1 MSYVKT
7 VYWSILLLTFYDV
20 GAQLLHFCE
29 TNGKDPCEVANETVP
44 FEPEARY
51 VNCDQPSGTQYCD
64 RYIVPGWYRYSER
77 MWDQCPS
84 LGKCGTVYP
93 YWLNGPHPTE
103 VNTEVQRSVCKVG
116 FGGCC
121 ERQVTIKIRNC
132 GQFMAYCLPA
142 LDSCP
147 ERYCFGESGP
157 CTSTA
162 SQTTTKI
169 FTTVNNTTVAT
180 TASTATTKG
189 NSPQPI
195 TTTNIFTTFH
205 ITTVATTASTATTKG
220 NSPQP
225 ITTTNIFTTFNNT
238 YSPQPITTT
247 TYPRTTKNAETV
259 TDTGYSSPATT
270 KTSTHLLQTVK
281 AATNDGPSSS
291 TTVIVMGAVI
301 GILLISIIVFG
312 SVVVVRKRNK
322 GTDGNTY
329 EEPFTT
335 LQENTYETSANVYTN
350 EEGGYEQLP
359 VDHNTK
365 SGYSVQSD
373 DPYDSIDDRIRS
385 GLSRE
390 EEINL
395 EEK

>member
-7 VYWSILLLTFYDV
+7 VYWSILLLTFYDA

-29 TNGKDPCEVANETVP
+29 TNGKDPCKVANETVP

-51 VNCDQPSGTQYCD
+51 VNCGQPSGPSYCD

-77 MWDQCPS
+77 MWNQCPS
-84 LGKCGTVYP
+84 LARCGAVYP
-93 YWLNGPHPTE
+93 YWLNGTHPTE

-116 FGGCC
+116 FASCC

-147 ERYCFGESGP
+147 ERYCF
-157 CTSTA
+157 
-162 SQTTTKI
+162 
-169 FTTVNNTTVAT
+169 
-180 TASTATTKG
+180 
-189 NSPQPI
+189 
-195 TTTNIFTTFH
+195 
-205 ITTVATTASTATTKG
+205 
-220 NSPQP
+220 
-225 ITTTNIFTTFNNT
+225 
-238 YSPQPITTT
+238 
-247 TYPRTTKNAETV
+247 
-259 TDTGYSSPATT
+259 
-270 KTSTHLLQTVK
+270 
-281 AATNDGPSSS
+281 DGPSSS

-312 SVVVVRKRNK
+312 SVVVFRKRNK

-350 EEGGYEQLP
+350 EERGYEQLP

>member
-29 TNGKDPCEVANETVP
+29 TNGKDPCEVANETVS

-51 VNCDQPSGTQYCD
+51 VNCGPSSGPSYCD

-84 LGKCGTVYP
+84 LTKCGAVYP
-93 YWLNGPHPTE
+93 YWLNGTHPTE
-103 VNTEVQRSVCKVG
+103 VNSEVQRSVCKVG
-116 FGGCC
+116 FASCC

-157 CTSTA
+157 CTSTT
-162 SQTTTKI
+162 SQTTTNI
-169 FTTVNNTTVAT
+169 FTTLNNTTVAT
-180 TASTATTKG
+180 TASMATTKG
-189 NSPQPI
+189 S
-195 TTTNIFTTFH
+195 
-205 ITTVATTASTATTKG
+205 
-220 NSPQP
+220 SPQP

-238 YSPQPITTT
+238 YSPQPVTTT

-259 TDTGYSSPATT
+259 TDTDYTSPATT
-270 KTSTHLLQTVK
+270 KTTTQLLQTVE

-312 SVVVVRKRNK
+312 SVMVFRKRYRNK

>member
-7 VYWSILLLTFYDV
+7 VYWSILLLTFYDA

-51 VNCDQPSGTQYCD
+51 VNCGPPSNAQYCD

-77 MWDQCPS
+77 MWNQCPS
-84 LGKCGTVYP
+84 LAKCGAVYP
-93 YWLNGPHPTE
+93 YWLNGAHPTE

-116 FGGCC
+116 FASCC

-157 CTSTA
+157 CTSTT
-162 SQTTTKI
+162 SQ
-169 FTTVNNTTVAT
+169 
-180 TASTATTKG
+180 
-189 NSPQPI
+189 
-195 TTTNIFTTFH
+195 TTTNIFTTFKS
-205 ITTVATTASTATTKG
+205 TTVATTATTAPTGG
-220 NSPQP
+220 NSRQP

-270 KTSTHLLQTVK
+270 KSTTQLLQTVE

-312 SVVVVRKRNK
+312 SVVVFRKRYRNK